1 MPLYEFWCDNCK
13 TSTERVQ
20 KLAEATQ
27 RIKCKCGKMA
37 KKVVGS
43 SILRDEPTWLPDSR
57 RQLQYSDEK
66 PFETRSE
73 YKRYLKQHNIIERC

>member
-1 MPLYEFWCDNCK
+1 
-13 TSTERVQ
+13 
-20 KLAEATQ
+20 
-27 RIKCKCGKMA
+27 MA